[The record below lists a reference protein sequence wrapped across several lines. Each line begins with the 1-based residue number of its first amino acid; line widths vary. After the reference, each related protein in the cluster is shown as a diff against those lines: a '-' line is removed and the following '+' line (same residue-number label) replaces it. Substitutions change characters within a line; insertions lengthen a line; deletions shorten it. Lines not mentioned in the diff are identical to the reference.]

1 MREMAVTCLEQAWLG
16 LSRERSQRSALLAY
30 FSVPHIT
37 PSENRVSWF
46 RAGVAKNGVQRAR
59 LGETRATPLIYNAAT
74 ISVVL
79 VCVLI

>member
-1 MREMAVTCLEQAWLG
+1 MVTLVMRCPNYATRAG
-16 LSRERSQRSALLAY
+16 LQHHMSKLN
-30 FSVPHIT
+30 

-59 LGETRATPLIYNAAT
+59 LGETQATPLIYNAAT
-74 ISVVL
+74 ISVML

>member
-1 MREMAVTCLEQAWLG
+1 MSGDVRESGVVAIMI
-16 LSRERSQRSALLAY
+16 SQMPVN
-30 FSVPHIT
+30 FIFKTVPRVR

>member
-1 MREMAVTCLEQAWLG
+1 MNTVLEARNKAQQEKDAG
-16 LSRERSQRSALLAY
+16 RIPSRRGRLHL
-30 FSVPHIT
+30 T